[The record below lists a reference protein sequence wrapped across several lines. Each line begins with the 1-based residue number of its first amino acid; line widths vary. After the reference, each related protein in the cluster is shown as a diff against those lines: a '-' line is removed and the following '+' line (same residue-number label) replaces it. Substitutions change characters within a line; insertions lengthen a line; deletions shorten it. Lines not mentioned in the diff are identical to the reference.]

1 MRTCPNCGNKVSDT
15 AKFCVECG
23 TKLEEK
29 KEIYCPNCNSL
40 FTSGKF
46 CMECGYN
53 MQDFLNKKKVE
64 KKNDDLLLGSLDF
77 DPFGKNTPAQDNP
90 NDQETVR
97 GFEALDLDIKS
108 WDDLP

>member
-53 MQDFLNKKKVE
+53 MQEFLIKKKVE
-64 KKNDDLLLGSLDF
+64 NKNYY
-77 DPFGKNTPAQDNP
+77 
-90 NDQETVR
+90 
-97 GFEALDLDIKS
+97 
-108 WDDLP
+108 